1 MARKLDLL
9 EIALVRYRNP
19 LRFAIMSYGTSLEQ
33 MMKVLFLL
41 TVLLGTTAL
50 LTGADQVDVVY
61 VAHDKV
67 DAALANKADIHL
79 VTADNL
85 MVEGNYRNKAGVVE
99 VHEKLTDIFYVTDGS
114 TTFVAGG
121 TLEGGK
127 LISPGQIRGET
138 IHGGQIYHLVKG
150 DAIVIPAGIPHWFKE
165 VPTTVSY
172 FVVKVIKQ

>member
-1 MARKLDLL
+1 MKL
-9 EIALVRYRNP
+9 
-19 LRFAIMSYGTSLEQ
+19 
-33 MMKVLFLL
+33 LFLS
-41 TVLLGTTAL
+41 TGLLCATAL
-50 LTGADQVDVVY
+50 LTGADQKDVAY
-61 VAHDKV
+61 VSHDKV

-85 MVEGNYRNKAGVVE
+85 MVEGNYRNKPGTVE
-99 VHEKLTDIFYVTDGS
+99 VHEKLTDIFYITDGE

-121 TLEGGK
+121 TLEGGAP
-127 LISPGQIRGET
+127 IAPGQIRGGT
-138 IHGGQIYHLVKG
+138 IHGGTTYHLVKG